1 LAAKV
6 AVGERVLCGE
16 GRWSTEGMYLVTAE
30 DVVDADG
37 VRRSVAIPK
46 LA

>member
-6 AVGERVLCGE
+6 AIGERVLCGE
-16 GRWSTEGMYLVTAE
+16 GRWSTEGLYLVTAD

-37 VRRSVAIPK
+37 VRRSVAIPTF
-46 LA
+46 A